1 MSSNSGLKS
10 SLGQS
15 IAVSHHS
22 VTLVKINRM
31 KFIGDDDDEGRKRNY
46 LIMLRSMTTGCCIAF
61 AMGSSN
67 QLLVPKARH
76 LSNFVMYLIS

>member
-1 MSSNSGLKS
+1 MPSNSGLKT

-22 VTLVKINRM
+22 VTLVKTYGM
-31 KFIGDDDDEGRKRNY
+31 KFIVDGDDDGRKRNY
-46 LIMLRSMTTGCCIAF
+46 VIMLRSMATGCFIAF

-67 QLLVPKARH
+67 RLSVPKAGH

>member
-1 MSSNSGLKS
+1 MSSNSRLKS

-22 VTLVKINRM
+22 VTLAKIYGM
-31 KFIGDDDDEGRKRNY
+31 KFIGDDDDDDDDDGRKRNY
-46 LIMLRSMTTGCCIAF
+46 LIMLQSMTTGCCIAF

-67 QLLVPKARH
+67 QLSLPKAH
-76 LSNFVMYLIS
+76 

>member
-22 VTLVKINRM
+22 VSLVKINGM
-31 KFIGDDDDEGRKRNY
+31 QFIGDDDDDDGRKRNY
-46 LIMLRSMTTGCCIAF
+46 LIMLQSMTTGCCVAF
-61 AMGSSN
+61 ATGSSN
-67 QLLVPKARH
+67 
-76 LSNFVMYLIS
+76 

>member
-22 VTLVKINRM
+22 VTLVKIYRI
-31 KFIGDDDDEGRKRNY
+31 KFIGDDDDDGWKRNY
-46 LIMLRSMTTGCCIAF
+46 LMMLWSMTTGCCIAF
-61 AMGSSN
+61 GMGSSN
-67 QLLVPKARH
+67 QLSVPKAGH